1 MSFYIRKIENFVSSQ
16 NIFMSSQNNLCH
28 FILEIVKFYV
38 IANNMSYK
46 YMDWF
51 KKISVKEYEDLI
63 KNKNKM
69 YNISKNFTT
78 PELMNKYRDEDE
90 IINKKLKL
98 MKSN

>member
-1 MSFYIRKIENFVSSQ
+1 
-16 NIFMSSQNNLCH
+16 
-28 FILEIVKFYV
+28 
-38 IANNMSYK
+38 
-46 YMDWF
+46 MDWF

-69 YNISKNFTT
+69 YNISKNFTA

-98 MKSN
+98 LKSN

>member
-1 MSFYIRKIENFVSSQ
+1 
-16 NIFMSSQNNLCH
+16 
-28 FILEIVKFYV
+28 
-38 IANNMSYK
+38 
-46 YMDWF
+46 MDWF

-90 IINKKLKL
+90 IINRKLKL